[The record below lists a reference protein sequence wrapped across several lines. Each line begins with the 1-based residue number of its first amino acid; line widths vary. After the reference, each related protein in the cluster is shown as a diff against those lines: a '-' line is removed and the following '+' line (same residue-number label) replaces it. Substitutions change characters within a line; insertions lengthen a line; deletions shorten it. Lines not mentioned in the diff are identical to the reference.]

1 VIAKPFE
8 LKSMEDAVADA
19 MNQLQS
25 QLTTMAATIENLGSD
40 ETNLTAKIDKKKQEL
55 DRAEKRLKSLQGV
68 RYIFFGYILRYCNF
82 E

>member
-1 VIAKPFE
+1 MIAKPFE
-8 LKSMEDAVADA
+8 LKSMEDAVVDA

-40 ETNLTAKIDKKKQEL
+40 ETNLTAKIDRKKQEL

-68 RYIFFGYILRYCNF
+68 RYTYLFWIDPPML
-82 E
+82 